1 MSGPE
6 FLVPTTDFT
15 FSTERDLSDVD
26 ELAFPQS
33 SRFYGRDNGSFDSE
47 SYITSSTSDVAV
59 EQNGAIYS
67 PQSSRKV
74 YLNPP
79 YIHDSDINWSN
90 TNKTLGAK
98 FSPNSVNGLVCYVF
112 GKEPKEKNEEVED
125 EILQDQIYT
134 CPLSRTIDDRRSF
147 YNDSYLKF
155 MEAARVD
162 RKDIIRTIKLCNIY
176 LDYSRLIKNRT
187 KKLNEKLNDK
197 LNMTKFQDEKTHL
210 ELSTFQDISAVWEL
224 CRIIYIPS
232 KQEYNQFGQLSL
244 ELIKWINHCFPLHPL
259 TEDEEEH
266 LEQLQQNQ
274 ELHQD
279 DFFWSRLCG
288 LVIRGLPEAKMFL
301 KSIDKN
307 DGSEFSDY
315 VKLVLDILDTRP
327 RVTELEYHEFNL
339 RRHEWLS
346 KISDLQTKLRGKSF
360 LEGRINDILMIL
372 RGHTKTIIEK
382 SSTWQEALGG
392 LVYHVRPTC
401 DAQELKNILNVILEK
416 IDTCNTAL
424 DDALIE
430 FIFRR
435 VEKGIQHCE
444 RIDLWLS
451 AHLSDILNK
460 LDLVGRIHSQSS
472 HQKQSNIIAQPD
484 VDIREH
490 YLLSYAES
498 MVFHTTL
505 WQLAFKYFEHCETC
519 GYSYMSQLVVRIP
532 FEDEFKASKL
542 LSICKENGLTFQEK
556 TISRIMGK
564 KYWQNERY
572 ASAIVYF
579 INAGDTAS
587 LEVIYRRF
595 LDNYIDTGKLTFLDT
610 IESIQLD
617 EDSPVSIKFLS
628 RYRLFHALKQNGEV
642 QRAGAILMEL
652 LKAQVAP
659 ISFWPVLLLNALPLL
674 QEGKA
679 RKMIIFSTQDTLE
692 ILRNLQDVTSFV
704 YQEEFLACIERL
716 KKWHTQE
723 NGYPELDN
731 NLTALRL
738 ALLQN
743 SADCYIENSSSPWM
757 FE

>member
-134 CPLSRTIDDRRSF
+134 CPLSRTIDDRR
-147 YNDSYLKF
+147 
-155 MEAARVD
+155 
-162 RKDIIRTIKLCNIY
+162 
-176 LDYSRLIKNRT
+176 LIKNRT
-187 KKLNEKLNDK
+187 KKLNEKLNEK
-197 LNMTKFQDEKTHL
+197 LNMTKFQDEKAHL

-279 DFFWSRLCG
+279 DFFWSRLS
-288 LVIRGLPEAKMFL
+288 EAKMFL

-472 HQKQSNIIAQPD
+472 HQKQSNIITQPD

-652 LKAQVAP
+652 LRAQVAP

>member
-1 MSGPE
+1 MSNPE
-6 FLVPTTDFT
+6 FLIPSADFT
-15 FSTERDLSDVD
+15 FSAERDLSDVD
-26 ELAFPQS
+26 EIAFPQS
-33 SRFYGRDNGSFDSE
+33 ARFYGRDNGSFDSE
-47 SYITSSTSDVAV
+47 SYLTSSTGDAVV
-59 EQNGAIYS
+59 EQNGSIYNS
-67 PQSSRKV
+67 QKV
-74 YLNPP
+74 YLNPL
-79 YIHDSDINWSN
+79 YMHDGDINWSN

-98 FSPNSVNGLVCYVF
+98 FSPNSINGLVCYVF
-112 GKEPKEKNEEVED
+112 GKEPKEKGEEAE
-125 EILQDQIYT
+125 EILHQDQQVYT
-134 CPLSRTIDDRRSF
+134 CPLSGTIDDRRSF

-176 LDYSRLIKNRT
+176 LDYSRLIKNRI
-187 KKLNEKLNDK
+187 KKLSG
-197 LNMTKFQDEKTHL
+197 MKFKDEKAHS
-210 ELSTFQDISAVWEL
+210 ELSTFQDIFAVWEL

-232 KQEYNQFGQLSL
+232 KQEYNQFGQLSI
-244 ELIKWINHCFPLHPL
+244 ELRKWINLCFPLH
-259 TEDEEEH
+259 
-266 LEQLQQNQ
+266 
-274 ELHQD
+274 
-279 DFFWSRLCG
+279 RLS
-288 LVIRGLPEAKMFL
+288 EAKMFL
-301 KSIDKN
+301 RSIDKN

-315 VKLVLDILDTRP
+315 IKLVLDILDSRP
-327 RVTELEYHEFNL
+327 RVAELEYHEFNL

-346 KISDLQTKLRGKSF
+346 KISDLQTKLRGESF
-360 LEGRINDILMIL
+360 LEGRIYDILMIL

-382 SSTWQEALGG
+382 SSSWQEALGG
-392 LVYHVRPTC
+392 LVYHGRPTC
-401 DAQELKNILNVILEK
+401 DAQELKNILNVILK
-416 IDTCNTAL
+416 SIDTGSTPV

-472 HQKQSNIIAQPD
+472 HQRQTNITTQPD

-505 WQLAFKYFEHCETC
+505 WQLAFKYFEHCEIC

-532 FEDEFKASKL
+532 FEDEFKANKL

-579 INAGDTAS
+579 ISAGDTAS

-595 LDNYIDTGKLTFLDT
+595 LDNYIDTGELTFLNT

-617 EDSPVSIKFLS
+617 DDSPVSIKFLA
-628 RYRLFHALKQNGEV
+628 RYRLFHALKQNGEI

-652 LKAQVAP
+652 LRAQVAP

-704 YQEEFLACIERL
+704 YQEDFSACIERL
-716 KKWHTQE
+716 KKWHTIE

-731 NLTALRL
+731 NLTSLRL

-743 SADCYIENSSSPWM
+743 SADCYIENPSSPWM

>member
-1 MSGPE
+1 MSNPE
-6 FLVPTTDFT
+6 FRIPSADFT

-26 ELAFPQS
+26 ELAFPQTT
-33 SRFYGRDNGSFDSE
+33 RFYGRDNGSFDSE
-47 SYITSSTSDVAV
+47 SYLTSSTGDAAV
-59 EQNGAIYS
+59 EQNGTIYN
-67 PQSSRKV
+67 SRKV
-74 YLNPP
+74 YLNPL
-79 YIHDSDINWSN
+79 YMHDGEINWSN

-98 FSPNSVNGLVCYVF
+98 FSPNSINGLVCYVF
-112 GKEPKEKNEEVED
+112 GKEPKEKGEEAE
-125 EILQDQIYT
+125 EILNQDQQVYT
-134 CPLSRTIDDRRSF
+134 CPLSGTIDDRRSI
-147 YNDSYLKF
+147 KF
-155 MEAARVD
+155 
-162 RKDIIRTIKLCNIY
+162 K
-176 LDYSRLIKNRT
+176 
-187 KKLNEKLNDK
+187 
-197 LNMTKFQDEKTHL
+197 DEKVHS

-232 KQEYNQFGQLSL
+232 TKQEYNQFGQLSL
-244 ELIKWINHCFPLHPL
+244 ELRKWINLCFPLH
-259 TEDEEEH
+259 
-266 LEQLQQNQ
+266 
-274 ELHQD
+274 
-279 DFFWSRLCG
+279 RLAG
-288 LVIRGLPEAKMFL
+288 AKTFL
-301 KSIDKN
+301 KGIDKN
-307 DGSEFSDY
+307 DGSELSDY
-315 VKLVLDILDTRP
+315 IKLVLDILDSRP
-327 RVTELEYHEFNL
+327 HVADLEYHEFNL

-346 KISDLQTKLRGKSF
+346 KISDLQTKIRGESF
-360 LEGRINDILMIL
+360 LEGRIYDILMIL

-382 SSTWQEALGG
+382 SSSWQEALGG
-392 LVYHVRPTC
+392 LVYHGRPTC
-401 DAQELKNILNVILEK
+401 DAQELKNIMNVILK
-416 IDTCNTAL
+416 SIDTGSTPV

-472 HQKQSNIIAQPD
+472 HQRQSNITTQPD

-505 WQLAFKYFEHCETC
+505 WQLGFKYFEQCELC

-532 FEDEFKASKL
+532 FEDEYKTNKL

-595 LDNYIDTGKLTFLDT
+595 LDNYIDTGELTFLNT

-617 EDSPVSIKFLS
+617 DDSPVSIKFLS
-628 RYRLFHALKQNGEV
+628 RYRFFHALKQNGEI
-642 QRAGAILMEL
+642 QRAGTILMEL
-652 LKAQVAP
+652 LRAQVAP

-674 QEGKA
+674 QGGKA

-704 YQEEFLACIERL
+704 YQEEFSACIERL
-716 KKWHTQE
+716 KKWHTVE

-731 NLTALRL
+731 NLTSLRL

-743 SADCYIENSSSPWM
+743 SADCYIENPSSPWM